1 VARITGLNHHNW
13 LILLFNVFHKARIE
27 LRGGN
32 RDEEEVVWRKNQMD
46 PKRDLDIIGEGE

>member
-32 RDEEEVVWRKNQMD
+32 RDEEEVV
-46 PKRDLDIIGEGE
+46 